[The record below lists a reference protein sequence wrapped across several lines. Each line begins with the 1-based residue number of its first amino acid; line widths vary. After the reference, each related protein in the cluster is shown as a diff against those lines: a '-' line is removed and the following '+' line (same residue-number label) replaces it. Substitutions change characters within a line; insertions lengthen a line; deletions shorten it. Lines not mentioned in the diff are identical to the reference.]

1 MELSWMSLQ
10 NHPTLSVA
18 MSSVT
23 FRIIHRLLQGL
34 PLPKAVERDAFKS
47 WKWRNLSVSLVHSLL
62 TGPWAVTC
70 FTGVCCSP
78 ALSPRVCGET
88 GGGEGEG
95 GSVILWPDLLH
106 KIHSFYTP
114 LTYLLICVSSG
125 YFIQDAGDII
135 LSGQARAS
143 WEFLLHHALL
153 SLSVTQS
160 ESGCCSDSLY
170 CRPWHLNDAQ
180 LALRGLK
187 CAKKTSPT
195 PLHHHHQPAQCLFTY
210 VFFRLSAQFYITWYL
225 LRHYATLDHA
235 GYFLAT
241 MTLMNIMI
249 LIYFYRLLRAD
260 FLPRSRKHCAQN
272 GTRND
277 KFVYD

>member
-70 FTGVCCSP
+70 
-78 ALSPRVCGET
+78 
-88 GGGEGEG
+88 
-95 GSVILWPDLLH
+95 VILWPDLLH

-143 WEFLLHHALL
+143 WEFLLHHAL
-153 SLSVTQS
+153 VTW
-160 ESGCCSDSLY
+160 CFLY
-170 CRPWHLNDAQ
+170 GLYTKHYVAGAVIALFVEVNSIFLHTRLLLKLACAQASPLYHINKLLN
-180 LALRGLK
+180 
-187 CAKKTSPT
+187 
-195 PLHHHHQPAQCLFTY
+195 LFTY